1 MQRFLIVV
9 LSLSLAWAALDD
21 PPFKFHFHEPGRY
34 FGNPM
39 GAVRF
44 GDKFHFYFATHLE
57 DPIDPGLDDHVM
69 GAVGYATTS
78 DLVHWERQWP
88 VVQPTAGCFI
98 DGGSV
103 VEHEGE
109 LVMYYAQRCCD
120 TLDCPTVIFR
130 ATSTDGMWWTE
141 GTSVI
146 DFDSD
151 PYLTLP
157 CVVYE
162 SARSRWVMTL
172 FGAQDSNGYQ
182 PSFYHSPDGLTWT
195 EGGVFVPPAVEGEE
209 GPAHFVVFRNNFLMP
224 MEGKWV
230 MMGTRSDDL
239 INPVALIG
247 TLNEETAVFEPSHV
261 NRGREL
267 FNEEAESPFPVW
279 NHDEYDY
286 VVMNIL
292 RPRSGRKPLSLP
304 VAVEAATGSHP
315 DHDYEEYLVG
325 DWPDA
330 VRELIIPS
338 EGEPREEVVF
348 DTSLQMF
355 HPSSVSE
362 DYVYATTGTM
372 EMGFDDAAFLMAEA
386 TGTSCMNAII
396 RRQESKLMW
405 FDDDYTDG
413 KYGAPL
419 LQPPGDSIRLDFAI
433 LFDNSIVEKSGSGFF
448 WRTSSSNFRT
458 DTLELTVLTSST
470 ASIRFEAGWTFD
482 VMKVAPVVDRPETPP
497 TPPPTTTTETG
508 ALTTTEAPLTTTE
521 APLTT
526 TEAP

>member
-57 DPIDPGLDDHVM
+57 DPTDPGLDDHVM

-88 VVQPTAGCFI
+88 VVQPAEGCFI

-120 TLDCPTVIFR
+120 HLDCPTEIFR

-195 EGGVFVPPAVEGEE
+195 EGGVFAPPAVEEADG

-230 MMGTRSDDL
+230 MMGTRSGDPM
-239 INPVALIG
+239 NPVAFIG
-247 TLNEETAVFEPSHV
+247 TLNEETGVFEPSHI
-261 NRGREL
+261 NRGRET
-267 FNEEAESPFPVW
+267 FYEEGESPFPVW
-279 NHDEYDY
+279 NHDEHDY
-286 VVMNIL
+286 VVMTIL
-292 RPRSGRKPLSLP
+292 RPYRNGVYKPLSLP

-330 VRELIIPS
+330 VRELI
-338 EGEPREEVVF
+338 
-348 DTSLQMF
+348 
-355 HPSSVSE
+355 
-362 DYVYATTGTM
+362 
-372 EMGFDDAAFLMAEA
+372 
-386 TGTSCMNAII
+386 
-396 RRQESKLMW
+396 
-405 FDDDYTDG
+405 
-413 KYGAPL
+413 
-419 LQPPGDSIRLDFAI
+419 
-433 LFDNSIVEKSGSGFF
+433 
-448 WRTSSSNFRT
+448 
-458 DTLELTVLTSST
+458 
-470 ASIRFEAGWTFD
+470 
-482 VMKVAPVVDRPETPP
+482 
-497 TPPPTTTTETG
+497 
-508 ALTTTEAPLTTTE
+508 
-521 APLTT
+521 
-526 TEAP
+526 

>member
-279 NHDEYDY
+279 NHDKHDY

-292 RPRSGRKPLSLP
+292 RPYGDGVYKPLSLP

-325 DWPDA
+325 EWPDA
-330 VRELIIPS
+330 VKELIIPS
-338 EGEPREEVVF
+338 EGEPRDEVSE
-348 DTSLQMF
+348 TTRWIS
-355 HPSSVSE
+355 PSSVS
-362 DYVYATTGTM
+362 DADVYSITGK
-372 EMGFDDAAFLMAEA
+372 LHLEA
-386 TGTSCMNAII
+386 PRITGKGQRFSDPSFMMLMNAAAGEAMRTSLQILDSTWHWYHWAT
-396 RRQESKLMW
+396 RDLEV
-405 FDDDYTDG
+405 
-413 KYGAPL
+413 PL
-419 LQPPGDSIRLDFAI
+419 LEPAGDEFETEFAI
-433 LFDNSIVEKSGSGFF
+433 LLDKDVTEMKSSGFI
-448 WRTSSSNFRT
+448 WRRT
-458 DTLELTVLTSST
+458 FPPAAAVDPSLGFYLTGGPARV
-470 ASIRFEAGWTFD
+470 EAGWTFD
-482 VMKVAPVVDRPETPP
+482 AMKAAPVVDRPETPP
-497 TPPPTTTTETG
+497 TRPPPTTTTESEIPPG
-508 ALTTTEAPLTTTE
+508 
-521 APLTT
+521 
-526 TEAP
+526 